1 MTCPACRSFSW
12 SRSIR
17 TTLVAAP
24 RLISRTSQYG
34 KNSALHFESLAEEP
48 PGFGRRHIGLSRNRT
63 RSSES
68 GALQKAQG
76 LERAIAQGLST
87 ACMPRSFCRKD
98 EPTMFAYMMSTFIIF
113 RGTWA
118 LVLALRRSRW
128 YLPTDK
134 HAMYLG
140 YFLHTFFERSRLEVR
155 IRLSL
160 YPRFVFS
167 TEQRSRP
174 RLHYVG
180 L

>member
-1 MTCPACRSFSW
+1 
-12 SRSIR
+12 
-17 TTLVAAP
+17 
-24 RLISRTSQYG
+24 
-34 KNSALHFESLAEEP
+34 
-48 PGFGRRHIGLSRNRT
+48 
-63 RSSES
+63 
-68 GALQKAQG
+68 
-76 LERAIAQGLST
+76 
-87 ACMPRSFCRKD
+87 
-98 EPTMFAYMMSTFIIF
+98 MFAYMMSTFIIF

-118 LVLALRRSRW
+118 LVLTLRRSRW
-128 YLPTDK
+128 CLPTDK

-174 RLHYVG
+174 RLHYVD